1 MTLNDK
7 TMQQLKRILV
17 ATDFSEESDKAVDF
31 AAELVS
37 RDNESTLYIVHAVKQ
52 SVVPLSDDFGAAE
65 YVIDDN
71 EQLLKDGKV
80 KAKNLA
86 AALKRKGIRNVQTV
100 VSMGDPE
107 SVILNAAE
115 EFKVGLIVMGTR
127 KHGFKKGIFLGSVS
141 ERVSA
146 NSPVSVL
153 VVR

>member
-1 MTLNDK
+1 M
-7 TMQQLKRILV
+7 
-17 ATDFSEESDKAVDF
+17 
-31 AAELVS
+31 
-37 RDNESTLYIVHAVKQ
+37 HAVKP
-52 SVVPLSDDFGAAE
+52 SFVPLSDDFGAAE

-80 KAKNLA
+80 KARNLA
-86 AALKRKGIRNVQTV
+86 AALKKKGVKNVQTV

>member
-1 MTLNDK
+1 MSLDDK
-7 TMQQLKRILV
+7 TLQQLKRILV
-17 ATDFSEESDKAVDF
+17 ATDFSEEADKAVDF
-31 AAELVS
+31 AAALVS
-37 RDNESTLYIVHAVKQ
+37 RDNESTLYIVHAVKP
-52 SVVPLSDDFGAAE
+52 SFVPLSDDFGAAE

-71 EQLLKDGKV
+71 EQLLKEHEARV
-80 KAKNLA
+80 KNLA
-86 AALKRKGIRNVQTV
+86 AALKQKGLKKVHTV
-100 VSMGDPE
+100 VSLGDPE
-107 SVILNAAE
+107 NVIINAAE